1 MVGPAPLSMPKVK
14 IDGLQEGMIVAADVR
29 NIDDMLLLP
38 AGAELSARHLKVLR
52 SWGITE
58 VTVEASHQ
66 AEDASDPLRRLPP
79 EALARM
85 EAALRETFHNFD
97 PAQALPQTVFRLML
111 LRQARRAL
119 PHHVAPD

>member
-1 MVGPAPLSMPKVK
+1 MPKVK
-14 IDGLQEGMIVAADVR
+14 IDDLQEGMIVAADVR

-38 AGAELSARHLKVLR
+38 AGAELTARHLKVLR

-58 VTVEASHQ
+58 VTVQATHE
-66 AEDASDPLRRLPP
+66 AEDASDPLRRIPP
-79 EALARM
+79 EALARI
-85 EAALRETFHNFD
+85 EAALREIFYKFE

-119 PHHVAPD
+119 PHHDPPD